1 MELRKEKDMS
11 FAELSKAL
19 ADRKIYISHTNL
31 KNYEIP
37 DPEHNLY
44 TRTSSMSIE
53 YIVAFAEFY
62 DVSVDY
68 LLGSSDSRK
77 TEYENIST
85 QLGLSDKAIEKLI
98 RCKENSEDIGD
109 TKLLIERDTAII
121 DDFITSNSFD
131 YVLGKIK
138 QSLFAEFMHKASQ
151 NEVQANLRMDNEEEI
166 TKAKELLAKHG
177 YFSVENDVVANVQMD
192 NASREIE
199 RYLRNLGKIFNIN

>member
-1 MELRKEKDMS
+1 
-11 FAELSKAL
+11 
-19 ADRKIYISHTNL
+19 
-31 KNYEIP
+31 
-37 DPEHNLY
+37 
-44 TRTSSMSIE
+44 MSIE

-68 LLGSSDSRK
+68 LLGSSNSRK
-77 TEYENIST
+77 TEYEDIST
-85 QLGLSDKAIEKLI
+85 QLGLSDEAIKKLI
-98 RCKENSEDIGD
+98 HCKELSEDRGD

-151 NEVQANLRMDNEEEI
+151 NEVQANLRLDSDEEI

-192 NASREIE
+192 NAIREIE
-199 RYLRNLGKIFNIN
+199 RYLRGLNNGK